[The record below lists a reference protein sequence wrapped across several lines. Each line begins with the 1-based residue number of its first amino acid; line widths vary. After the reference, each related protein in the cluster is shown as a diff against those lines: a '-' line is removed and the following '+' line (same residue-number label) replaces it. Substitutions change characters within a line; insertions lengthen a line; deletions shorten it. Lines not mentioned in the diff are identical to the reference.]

1 MQLSQ
6 PIQGAH
12 PGESGLSA
20 LEYLLAGHNTVP
32 ADRGIVLPISRR
44 LHPDVCRFISDIVY
58 EGRLTS
64 DEGAARQKIL
74 GDSTHHL
81 SGAHLIEVSH
91 AGNSQSSPEEV
102 AAIRDEIEFLLGKT
116 FRDRDGNER
125 PLELSDILVVAPYNL
140 QVNALKAGL
149 PSGVRVG
156 TVDKFQGQEAP
167 VCLVSMT
174 SSSAEEIPRGV
185 DFLFSLN
192 RINVAVSR
200 AQVLSLVF
208 ASPHLLEV
216 PCTTVVRQGSFVQVV
231 SLRSRAL

>member
-1 MQLSQ
+1 M
-6 PIQGAH
+6 
-12 PGESGLSA
+12 
-20 LEYLLAGHNTVP
+20 
-32 ADRGIVLPISRR
+32 
-44 LHPDVCRFISDIVY
+44 HPDVCRFISDIVY

-81 SGAHLIEVSH
+81 SGAHLVEITH

-102 AAIRDEIEFLLGKT
+102 AAIRSKIEILLGKR

-125 PLELSDILVVAPYNL
+125 RLEPSDILVVAPYNL

-149 PSGVRVG
+149 PSGARVG

-174 SSSAEEIPRGV
+174 ASSADEIPRGI

-192 RINVAVSR
+192 RINVALSR
-200 AQVLSLVF
+200 AQVLSLIF
-208 ASPHLLEV
+208 ASPRLLEV
-216 PCTTVVRQGSFVQVV
+216 PCANVEDMRLVNSLCALKEYGHPTAKARSSNEDDRCVAGAALEGS
-231 SLRSRAL
+231 L

>member
-1 MQLSQ
+1 M
-6 PIQGAH
+6 
-12 PGESGLSA
+12 
-20 LEYLLAGHNTVP
+20 
-32 ADRGIVLPISRR
+32 
-44 LHPDVCRFISDIVY
+44 HPDVCRFISDIVY
-58 EGRLTS
+58 EGRLRS
-64 DEGAARQKIL
+64 DEGAARQRIL
-74 GDSTHHL
+74 GGSTHDW

-91 AGNSQSSPEEV
+91 TGNSHSSSEEV
-102 AAIRDEIEFLLGKT
+102 ATIRNKIEFLLGKR

-125 PLELSDILVVAPYNL
+125 CFELSDILVVAPYNL

-149 PSGVRVG
+149 PSGARVG

-200 AQVLSLVF
+200 AQVLSLVL
-208 ASPHLLEV
+208 ASPRLLEV
-216 PCTTVVRQGSFVQVV
+216 PCTNVEDMRLVN
-231 SLRSRAL
+231 SLCALKEYGATLGKQRSRTHPHP